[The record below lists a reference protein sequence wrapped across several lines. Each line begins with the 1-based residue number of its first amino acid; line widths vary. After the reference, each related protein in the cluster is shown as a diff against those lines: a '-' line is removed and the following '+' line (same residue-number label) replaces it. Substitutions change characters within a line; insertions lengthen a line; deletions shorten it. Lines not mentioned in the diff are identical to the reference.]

1 LFKTSET
8 VEAET
13 PLCRAI
19 SLSLTFFCIDSYILD
34 NFSKYLIGL
43 YEHFSIVS
51 GFVNGESDKNAL
63 NIRKKRFID
72 EK

>member
-1 LFKTSET
+1 
-8 VEAET
+8 
-13 PLCRAI
+13 
-19 SLSLTFFCIDSYILD
+19 LTFFFIDPYILD

-43 YEHFSIVS
+43 YEHFSIVL

-63 NIRKKRFID
+63 NIRKKRLND